1 MEIFSMVL
9 SVIAAIGG
17 VTGIISLLTLRETKR
32 GMQIDNKQKESD
44 NYIKLINEL
53 QDQVEKL
60 NERVDKKDA
69 RITELEDCNADLRSK
84 LDEKNTALAKATL
97 LRCTRLACES
107 RRPPLGYS
115 ELSPEE
121 IMAVRAEEGK

>member
-17 VTGIISLLTLRETKR
+17 ITGIISLLTLRETKR

-53 QDQVEKL
+53 QEQIDKL
-60 NERVDKKDA
+60 NERIDKKDE
-69 RITELEDCNADLRSK
+69 RITELEDIDANLRQELDNA
-84 LDEKNTALAKATL
+84 NTALAKATL
-97 LRCTRLACES
+97 LRCTRIACES

-121 IMAVRAEEGK
+121 LIAVKSEEK